1 MRASRRGR
9 SSQFVGRGT
18 GYPPSMARRPQDLI
32 AQLTSGGY
40 AALRTVWPD
49 PQATAMPVRMGGRR
63 ALLVRGEDG
72 VRLFYDTLLFR
83 RRHAVPAVVAN
94 PLFGR
99 GAVHGLDDHAHTHRK
114 AVFLASL
121 DRLGVAALAD
131 AVDASWQE
139 RQLRWPQGQPV
150 RVFDEAVEILGD
162 AVLTWAGV
170 QPRPGPGAAADLATM
185 VEGFGSASV
194 SEGARRRMARR
205 RCEAWAAEAVRASR
219 TAQRDPEHRSPLDRI
234 ARATDL
240 DGAPLDERTAAVEL
254 LNLLRPTV
262 AVAWFVAFAAVA
274 IAEHPELRD
283 RLRSEGGEP
292 AWREAFAHELRRSYP
307 FVPVLAA
314 RARSS
319 MTWQGHRL
327 PQGHR
332 LVLDIWGTNHFEMR
346 WPAPDEFR
354 PERFVDQ
361 TFSAYDFVPQGGGEP
376 LEGHRCPGEPATV
389 QILARCGQRL
399 ADLDYEIAPADRRFS
414 MRRMPTRPPSG
425 PSLRRPASAPP

>member
-1 MRASRRGR
+1 
-9 SSQFVGRGT
+9 
-18 GYPPSMARRPQDLI
+18 MAPHQQDLM

-49 PQATAMPVRMGGRR
+49 AQATAMPVRMAGRR

-83 RRHAVPAVVAN
+83 RRHAVPAVIAS

-114 AVFLASL
+114 AVFLACL
-121 DRLGVAALAD
+121 DSPGVAALVD
-131 AVDASWQE
+131 AVDASWE
-139 RQLRWPQGQPV
+139 HRESRWQPGQPV

-162 AVLTWAGV
+162 AVLTWARV
-170 QPRPGPGAAADLATM
+170 EPRPGPGAARDLATM
-185 VEGFGSASV
+185 VEGFGSARV
-194 SEGARRRMARR
+194 SEGVRRRLARR

-219 TAQRDPEHRSPLDRI
+219 TAQRDPEHRSPLGRI

-274 IAEHPELRD
+274 LAEHPELRD
-283 RLRSEGGEP
+283 RLRTDGGEP
-292 AWREAFAHELRRSYP
+292 AWREAFAHELRRAYP

-314 RARSS
+314 RARST

-332 LVLDIWGTNHFEMR
+332 LVLDVWGTNHVEKR
-346 WPAPDEFR
+346 WADPDEFR
-354 PERFVDQ
+354 PERFVDE
-361 TFSAYDFVPQGGGEP
+361 TFTAFDFVPQGGGDP
-376 LEGHRCPGEPATV
+376 VDGHRCPGEPATV
-389 QILARCGQRL
+389 RILARCSQRL
-399 ADLDYEIAPADRRFS
+399 ADLDYEVAPADRQFS

-425 PSLRRPASAPP
+425 PSLRRLASARP

>member
-1 MRASRRGR
+1 MAP
-9 SSQFVGRGT
+9 GT
-18 GYPPSMARRPQDLI
+18 PLTMAPHPQDLM

-40 AALRTVWPD
+40 AALRKLWPD
-49 PQATAMPVRMGGRR
+49 AQATAMPVRMAGRR

-83 RRHAVPAVVAN
+83 RRHAVPAVVAS

-114 AVFLASL
+114 AVFLACL
-121 DRLGVAALAD
+121 DSPGVAALVD
-131 AVDASWQE
+131 AVDASWE
-139 RQLRWPQGQPV
+139 HRESRWQPGQHV

-162 AVLTWAGV
+162 AVLTWARV
-170 QPRPGPGAAADLATM
+170 EPRPGPGAAPDLATM
-185 VEGFGSASV
+185 VEGFGSARV
-194 SEGARRRMARR
+194 SEGVRRRLARR
-205 RCEAWAAEAVRASR
+205 RCEAWAEAVAVIGCQL
-219 TAQRDPEHRSPLDRI
+219 T
-234 ARATDL
+234 RATDL

-274 IAEHPELRD
+274 LAEHPELRD
-283 RLRSEGGEP
+283 RLRTDGGEP
-292 AWREAFAHELRRSYP
+292 AWREAFAHELRRAYP

-332 LVLDIWGTNHFEMR
+332 LVLDVWGTNHVEKR
-346 WPAPDEFR
+346 WADPDEFR
-354 PERFVDQ
+354 PERFVDE
-361 TFSAYDFVPQGGGEP
+361 TFTAFDFVPQGGGDP
-376 LEGHRCPGEPATV
+376 VDGHRCPGEPATV
-389 QILARCGQRL
+389 RILARCSQRL
-399 ADLDYEIAPADRRFS
+399 ADLDYEVAPADRQFS

-425 PSLRRPASAPP
+425 PSLRRLASARP